1 LDAAAE
7 KGMDLVEVSPNAE
20 PPVCKII
27 DYGKYK
33 YEKSKKKKE
42 ASKKQNN
49 AKLKEMKFHPKTDT
63 HDYNFKM
70 KNVRKFLMKGDR
82 VKVSVVFRGREIVH
96 KDIGKDLLDRV
107 HEDLSDIAQSEILCN
122 MEGRAMVSSYI
133 PDKVKLKAL
142 SE

>member
-27 DYGKYK
+27 DYGKY
-33 YEKSKKKKE
+33 
-42 ASKKQNN
+42 KKQNN